1 MSYFKFLSLLLFL
14 GCTGELLAQQ
24 IYIGDEETDRK
35 LKWSDFRGPVDQ
47 SSPHYAMTTW
57 LMEYSMD
64 EIRTYGDS
72 VHIGKLVVKVKME
85 PNKSWCIQNK
95 TTDELLKHEQ
105 GHFDI
110 AILCMKEFMS
120 IYRQTTFHRSDL
132 DRKMKK
138 IFSDMMNKY
147 HQLGIDYDR
156 ETEHS
161 QNTEAQKHWNLFF
174 AKYL

>member
-1 MSYFKFLSLLLFL
+1 MRNLKFLWLLIIGSLTSDLF
-14 GCTGELLAQQ
+14 AQQ
-24 IYIGDEETDRK
+24 IFIGDEETDRK
-35 LKWSDFRGPVDQ
+35 LRWSDFRGPVDQ
-47 SSPHYAMTTW
+47 SSPHHAMTTW

-64 EIRTYGDS
+64 EIKTYGDS
-72 VHIGKLVVKVKME
+72 VHIGKLIVKVKMD
-85 PNKSWCIQNK
+85 PAKSWCIQHK

-120 IYRQTTFHRSDL
+120 IYRQTTFRRNNVDQQ
-132 DRKMKK
+132 MQK

-161 QNTEAQKHWNLFF
+161 HNTEAQKHWNLFF